1 MTYDKRLMD
10 VFFMHLYSDCFSK
23 TSFFHRIERI
33 RAFFSIFILNG
44 RIEKKWR
51 YCIFLQLIQQQAR
64 HSRNFIFHFSRRKE
78 IRENMEESVKRND
91 TLFDEKFL
99 KAGIN
104 NRAHSIPNGLN

>member
-10 VFFMHLYSDCFSK
+10 VFFMHLYSGCFSK

-33 RAFFSIFILNG
+33 RVFFSIFILSG